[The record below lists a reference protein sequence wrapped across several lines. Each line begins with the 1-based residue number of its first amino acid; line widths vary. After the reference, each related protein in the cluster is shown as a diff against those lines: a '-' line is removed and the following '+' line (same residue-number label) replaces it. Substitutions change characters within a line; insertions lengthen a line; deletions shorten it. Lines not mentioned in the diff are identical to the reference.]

1 VLTQTLMRRC
11 RHFAAPLLLACSVL
25 LVFFTFSTPAA
36 AQPQTPR
43 NQIIASKD
51 NPLQVQLAKDIVRQ
65 ITRPAG
71 LNLDIRF
78 SSGSPD
84 TLSLLAAKDGIQL
97 GMLQSDVKTAYELAS
112 QEGRSRPQQLL
123 DPLRVV
129 APLHD
134 EIVYFIVRHDA
145 PINALHQIVGARI
158 NVGPLDGGT
167 ALSAATLYR
176 LMFGTAL
183 PAARTSFLPHDKAL
197 VKLLT
202 DRSIDVVVLVAPRAA
217 KLLTEMTPKARR
229 FVKLLAFDPSQ
240 PTSNEVLKTYHTAT
254 IGPVTHPNL
263 LSAELTALALQ
274 IYLVTRDQNGGDNH
288 GLERMA
294 AIWCKEFPG
303 LQARWANERPTSA
316 PEPALAPGWRYST
329 AFEKVRRD
337 CP

>member
-1 VLTQTLMRRC
+1 MGKARRLT
-11 RHFAAPLLLACSVL
+11 AELLLACSVL
-25 LVFFTFSTPAA
+25 LSSPAFSTPD
-36 AQPQTPR
+36 QSQTQTQR
-43 NQIIASKD
+43 GRIIATKD
-51 NPLQVQLAKDIVRQ
+51 NPIQVELAKNIARQ
-65 ITRPAG
+65 IARPAG
-71 LNLDIRF
+71 LNLDLRY

-145 PINALHQIVGARI
+145 PINALHQIAGARI

-167 ALSAATLYR
+167 ALTAATLYR
-176 LMFGTAL
+176 LMFGTPL
-183 PAARTSFLPHDKAL
+183 PAAKASFLPHDKAL

-202 DRSIDVVVLVAPRAA
+202 DRSIDVVVLVAPRTA
-217 KLLTEMTPKARR
+217 KLLSEMTPKARR
-229 FVKLLAFDPSQ
+229 FIKLLAFDPGHS
-240 PTSNEVLKTYHTAT
+240 TSSEVLKTYHTAS
-254 IGPVTHPNL
+254 ISPVTHPNL
-263 LSAELTALALQ
+263 VSTELTALAMQ
-274 IYLVTRDQNGGDNH
+274 IYLVTREQNENDSM

-303 LQARWANERPTSA
+303 IQARWANERPTSA
-316 PEPALAPGWRYST
+316 PEPALAPGWRYSP
-329 AFEKVRRD
+329 AFEKAHRS